1 MYEKNW
7 CLCPLAV
14 KQGGI
19 FCLSSSKKQRKPW
32 FLVRKNV
39 PLQSKSNT
47 TNMKRIKMPL
57 LAKVKTPLLARIIIA
72 IILGVVF
79 GNFFNEAAVRAFLTF
94 NGIFSQFLGFM
105 NRSSS
110 LVSLHQPLPTSV
122 MEPENSSLPPW
133 ASPLPIPSWRVCLP
147 MVQVRLFFHT

>member
-32 FLVRKNV
+32 ILVRKSV
-39 PLQSKSNT
+39 PLQSKSNA

-105 NRSSS
+105 IPLIIIG
-110 LVSLHQPLPTSV
+110 LVTPAMPTSV
-122 MEPENSSLPPW
+122 MAPGNSSLPPW
-133 ASPLPIPSWRVCLP
+133 ASPLPTPSWQVC
-147 MVQVRLFFHT
+147 